1 MNMPII
7 DQLQKQATDSVAAL
21 GCSLDTPKGENL
33 NQALVS
39 YFLLAQI

>member
-21 GCSLDTPKGENL
+21 GNPLNTPKGDDL

>member
-7 DQLQKQATDSVAAL
+7 DQLQQQASDMVAAL
-21 GCSLDTPKGENL
+21 GSSPDQPKGDDL